1 MFELSHSPLT
11 PLKSYFQGG
20 MCLLTT
26 LVSDGH
32 SKELILIVFVL
43 IHAERSRQMQ
53 QHMLQDEA
61 GGGGADPVSSL
72 VSSTS

>member
-1 MFELSHSPLT
+1 MDT
-11 PLKSYFQGG
+11 QKSSFR
-20 MCLLTT
+20 
-26 LVSDGH
+26 D
-32 SKELILIVFVL
+32 VFVL